1 MTSALDGHI
10 CRIKLPLGR
19 ITCAQ
24 AEEIARLSEQY
35 GNGIIELTIRSNL
48 QLRGVKPENREALIE
63 ALLACG
69 LGPLKAEGDDVRN
82 VMVNPTAGIDANQ
95 HTDTTQLAHDLLR
108 ILQLTPRY
116 HALSPKFSL
125 LIDGGEA
132 CAITTHASDI
142 WLSAC
147 ADGEH
152 YAFGFASTPLQ
163 SAYQIKTTDALAFV
177 SACLDTFLTLAEQFN
192 ISRMKQL
199 LVHISHEEWMAAIE
213 KQFNGLIQTDH
224 WQRQEA
230 KAFAHLGQHAQSDK
244 TQNYVGATP
253 FLGRLSPH
261 EMQKLGIIALAAG
274 SDYFCLTPWQSFII
288 PHIDAIKAPALL
300 QQLHDAGFTSE
311 SHAIAANIRACSG
324 SKGCGSALTDT
335 QDDAKQLAQL
345 LGQQTMP
352 FIHLTGCAKSCASLS
367 ALPVTLL
374 ATKPQHYDLF
384 LQDKTGRSRFG
395 TLLASNITI
404 QDAAK
409 LLQQHPI
416 SKNTGTG
423 NV

>member
-48 QLRGVKPENREALIE
+48 QLRGVKPENREALTE

-95 HTDTTQLAHDLLR
+95 LTDTTQLATDLLR

-152 YAFGFASTPLQ
+152 FAFGFASTPLQ
-163 SAYQIKTTDALAFV
+163 SAYLIKTNDALGFV
-177 SACLDTFLTLAEQFN
+177 SACLDTFLTLAGQFN

-199 LVHISHEEWMAAIE
+199 LAHISGEEWMAAIE
-213 KQFNGLIQTDH
+213 KQFSGLIQTDH

-230 KAFAHLGQHAQSDK
+230 KAFAHLGQHAQSDE
-244 TQNYVGATP
+244 TQNYIGATP

-261 EMQKLGIIALAAG
+261 EMQKLGMIALTAG

-288 PHIDAIKAPALL
+288 PNIDAIKAPALL

-324 SKGCGSALTDT
+324 SKGCGSALADT
-335 QDDAKQLAQL
+335 QEDAKQLAQL
-345 LGQQTMP
+345 IGQQTMP

-367 ALPVTLL
+367 AMPVTLL